1 MSQPHHILGMVI
13 EEVRTILAHL
23 MHFHIHCIYSFAAMG
38 AENSGKTHPQLY
50 ALITPE
56 PLSESAQI
64 LKANEEETAH
74 KP

>member
-1 MSQPHHILGMVI
+1 
-13 EEVRTILAHL
+13 
-23 MHFHIHCIYSFAAMG
+23 MG